1 MKSKLVKYL
10 LLIAVIGIVGY
21 KSVYIK
27 KLSDMQ
33 AAAPASFDA
42 VSFSKKLWEERLPAK
57 LDSAISLQVLV
68 AALKADPANTLDKYS
83 RALGIGNVRY
93 CLINAGGRVQSVN
106 ADDVTVGVDGST
118 VSLATEY
125 VYGNAIRDASGLV
138 DIRDFV
144 NTTDLNNVSEELN
157 KKVRKEVLPVF
168 KSTVQKADSVS
179 FTGVI
184 ELNKQ
189 HLKLDELTIIPV
201 RLRIVK

>member
-1 MKSKLVKYL
+1 MKGKLVKYL
-10 LLIAVIGIVGY
+10 LLIAVIAIVGY
-21 KSVYIK
+21 KSVYIR

-33 AAAPASFDA
+33 STAPAAFDA
-42 VSFSKKLWEERLPAK
+42 VSFSGKLWEEKLPAR
-57 LDSAISLQVLV
+57 LDSAINLQALV
-68 AALKADPANTLDKYS
+68 VALKNDPSNALDKYS
-83 RALGIGNVRY
+83 NALGIGNIRY
-93 CLINAGGRVQSVN
+93 CLVNAGGRVQSVN
-106 ADDVTVGVDGST
+106 EDDVTIAVDGNK
-118 VSLATEY
+118 VILATEY

-157 KKVRKEVLPVF
+157 KKVRKDILPAF
-168 KSTVQKADSVS
+168 KSAVQKADSVS

-201 RLRIVK
+201 RITIVK